1 MAKTDLEAQVYNMDE
16 LRLLTY
22 TIMMNQA
29 WIMRA
34 LTLAFNIK
42 EKDKF
47 LESFDQMTKMCNDQ
61 IDKITGEH
69 KTDE

>member
-1 MAKTDLEAQVYNMDE
+1 MAKTDLEVQVCDMDE
-16 LRLLTY
+16 LRLLLY
-22 TIMMNQA
+22 TIMSNQA

-47 LESFDQMTKMCNDQ
+47 LESFDQMTKICNDR
-61 IDKITGEH
+61 IDEITGEH

>member
-1 MAKTDLEAQVYNMDE
+1 MAKTDLEVQVYNMDE
-16 LRLLTY
+16 LRLLAY
-22 TIMMNQA
+22 TIVSNQA

>member
-1 MAKTDLEAQVYNMDE
+1 MAKTDLEVQVYNMDE
-16 LRLLTY
+16 LRLLAY

-29 WIMRA
+29 WIMRTMA
-34 LTLAFNIK
+34 LALNV
-42 EKDKF
+42 KDRDRL
-47 LESFDQMTKMCNDQ
+47 LETIEQMSKMCNDQ